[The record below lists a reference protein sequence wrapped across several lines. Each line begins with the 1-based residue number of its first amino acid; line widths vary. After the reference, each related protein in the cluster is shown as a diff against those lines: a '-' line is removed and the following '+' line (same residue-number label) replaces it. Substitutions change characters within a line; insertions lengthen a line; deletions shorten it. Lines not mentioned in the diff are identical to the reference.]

1 MDVELAFC
9 AIALVEVVVCIDFA
23 EVEVDLWTILL
34 EEVVCIAFAEVE
46 VVSCITLLEESVPT
60 DFAEVTVLEA
70 EAALLFVVALVVI
83 ALVLLDLSMVVA
95 AFAEA
100 SRDNFNDALVSSAR
114 SISAFA
120 RFPNADTP
128 KFNAGI
134 RCTATVPVAFTS
146 GLADRVRAGVPDE

>member
-1 MDVELAFC
+1 
-9 AIALVEVVVCIDFA
+9 
-23 EVEVDLWTILL
+23 LL
-34 EEVVCIAFAEVE
+34 EEVLCIAFAEVE
-46 VVSCITLLEESVPT
+46 VVSCIILLEEAVPT

-70 EAALLFVVALVVI
+70 AVLFVVALVVI

>member
-1 MDVELAFC
+1 M
-9 AIALVEVVVCIDFA
+9 
-23 EVEVDLWTILL
+23 
-34 EEVVCIAFAEVE
+34 VCIAFAEVE
-46 VVSCITLLEESVPT
+46 VVSCNILLEEAVPT

-70 EAALLFVVALVVI
+70 EATVLFVVTLVVM

-95 AFAEA
+95 AFVEA

-114 SISAFA
+114 STCALA
-120 RFPNADTP
+120 RFPKADTP